1 MRMTSKQ
8 AERAPEQHGRSG
20 VVGMQLPAQPADPAA
35 HAQAGGELEAVDA
48 GGIRLGGRVDRH
60 PPRVL
65 GRGPASDR
73 DMVRGDRRRDHAR
86 HRDGGR
92 RQHDAVVHRP
102 FQLSARRAVEH
113 RHEQADAGSDV
124 LHGEAVAQGTHVVVE
139 QDGNPVDVARERR
152 AQLGVGGVGQ
162 VHGADAA
169 LDEQRACATTDV
181 GLPDHDD
188 ARDRG
193 WRRGRHGLLLARGVL
208 VRVWRRV
215 PL

>member
-1 MRMTSKQ
+1 
-8 AERAPEQHGRSG
+8 
-20 VVGMQLPAQPADPAA
+20 
-35 HAQAGGELEAVDA
+35 
-48 GGIRLGGRVDRH
+48 
-60 PPRVL
+60 
-65 GRGPASDR
+65 
-73 DMVRGDRRRDHAR
+73 MVRCDRRRDHAR

-152 AQLGVGGVGQ
+152 AQLGVGGIGQ

-169 LDEQRACATTDV
+169 LDEQRAGTPTDV
-181 GLPDHDD
+181 GVPDHDD
-188 ARDRG
+188 ARE
-193 WRRGRHGLLLARGVL
+193 ARGGGLGTVYSL
-208 VRVWRRV
+208 VGGPRASVAVSSPPTPRERRSSGAAGS
-215 PL
+215 